1 MTIVQRFP
9 GVFTYVKLREVGQYL
24 CEAVVVV
31 LLGELHLSHI
41 KMTDTVDLV
50 MFVYHGGCLPL
61 CFG

>member
-31 LLGELHLSHI
+31 LLGELHLPHI